1 MTKYFLTAILLV
13 CFSFLEGK
21 TIIVTGGAGF
31 IGSNLCKRL
40 IKEKNYV
47 ICIDDLSSGS
57 KKNIQELET
66 NERFQFIKHDVSKSF
81 KVDGEIDEIYH
92 LACPAS
98 PKFYQKDPIQT
109 LKTNFF
115 GTLHLL
121 EVAKEKKAK
130 FLFTSTSEIYGNP
143 IEHPQKESYFGNVNC
158 YGPRACYDEGKRV
171 SESLVY
177 EYRKSYD
184 VDTKIVRIFNTY
196 GPNMRVDDGRVMSS
210 FINSALKKN
219 PLVIN
224 GDGLQTRSFCYIDD
238 LINGLLA
245 MMESSSSGPM
255 NLGNP
260 CEITIVELANL
271 IIDKTNSSS
280 SITFTRLPQDDP
292 LKRRPDIS
300 KAYHELKWEPTVDLD
315 TGIQKTI
322 EYFKKQK

>member
-1 MTKYFLTAILLV
+1 MAKFIIKAILV
-13 CFSFLEGK
+13 FAFCFLEGQ

-40 IKEKNYV
+40 VKEKKFV

-57 KKNIQELET
+57 KRNIEELESS
-66 NERFQFIKHDVSKSF
+66 NYFQFIKHDVSKPF
-81 KVDGEIDEIYH
+81 KVEGDIDEIYH

-121 EVAKEKKAK
+121 EIAKEKNAK

-143 IEHPQKESYFGNVNC
+143 VEHPQKESYFGNVNC

-177 EYRKSYD
+177 EYRKNYNL
-184 VDTKIVRIFNTY
+184 DTKIVRIFNTY
-196 GPNMRVDDGRVMSS
+196 GPYMSANDGRVVSS
-210 FINSALKKN
+210 FIKNALENKQ
-219 PLVIN
+219 LIIN

-238 LINGLLA
+238 LLDGLLL
-245 MMESSSSGPM
+245 MMDSSSSGPI

-260 CEITIVELANL
+260 AEISILELAHL
-271 IIDKTNSSS
+271 VVDKTNSSS
-280 SITFTRLPQDDP
+280 GFTFSRMPQDDP
-292 LKRRPDIS
+292 LKRRPDIT
-300 KAYHELKWEPTVDLD
+300 KAYQELKWEPKIDLD
-315 TGIQKTI
+315 TGLQKTI
-322 EYFKKQK
+322 AYYKSHR